1 MEWVCNPE
9 CKVKKE
15 RGREEGE
22 GGREE
27 GKEEKGEGEREEE
40 PTNMLSFFSSL
51 KLFLWPHTQVCDSR
65 ISLFFF
71 VIFLVTSSS

>member
-1 MEWVCNPE
+1 MEWVLQLE

-27 GKEEKGEGEREEE
+27 GKEGKGEGEREEE
-40 PTNMLSFFSSL
+40 RTNTLSFFSSL
-51 KLFLWPHTQVCDSR
+51 KLFLWPHTQVM
-65 ISLFFF
+65 
-71 VIFLVTSSS
+71 